1 MKTKRKPTCAYCEG
15 IRYHAPGTPRPENY
29 CQCKY
34 KFMRMGGSGFETET
48 TTERTVADMRKNIME
63 HIDSLRQDVN
73 VVFKFS
79 VTKLDEEKIA
89 KAKVKRHAKMVAD
102 RLLGKGNK

>member
-1 MKTKRKPTCAYCEG
+1 MKAERKPTCAYCEG
-15 IRYHAPGTPRPENY
+15 TRYHAPGTPRPANY

-34 KFMRMGGSGFETET
+34 RFMRMGASGFETET
-48 TTERTVADMRKNIME
+48 TTGRPVSEMRKNIME
-63 HIDSLRQDVN
+63 HLDSMKQDAI

-89 KAKVKRHAKMVAD
+89 KAKVKRHTKMVAD